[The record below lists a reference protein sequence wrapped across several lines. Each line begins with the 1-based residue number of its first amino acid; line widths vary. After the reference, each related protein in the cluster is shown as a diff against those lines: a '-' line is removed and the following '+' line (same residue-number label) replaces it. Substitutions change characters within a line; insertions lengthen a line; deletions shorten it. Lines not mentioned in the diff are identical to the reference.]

1 MTIHENYSLRKL
13 NTFGF
18 DVRAARFGEIRSAEE
33 IPLFLEKFYRQEEPL
48 LILGGGSNLLFTRDF
63 PGTVLRIS
71 LGGITLVEEGEKE
84 VVVSAGAGVIWD
96 DFVAYCVSNGWG
108 GLENLSLIPGL
119 VGSTPIQNIGAY
131 GMEAGET
138 VREVRYTEME
148 TGRQQVISGTQCR
161 FGYRNSIFKHELKEK
176 TIVTEVVFNLIPKK
190 ATEAR
195 EGLKLDYG
203 HIRKELEI
211 MGVSDP
217 GIREVREAVCRIRR
231 SKLPDPAVTGN
242 AGSFFKN
249 PVVTA
254 EKADTL
260 RSGYDCMPSFADP
273 NGIKIPAAWLIEQCG
288 WKGKRFGDA
297 GVHINQPLVLVNY
310 GQATGQQI
318 LQLSEQI
325 RRSVL
330 DKFGITLESE
340 VVII

>member
-1 MTIHENYSLRKL
+1 MTIYENYSLRNL

-18 DVRAARFGEIRSAEE
+18 EVRAARFGEIHSSEE
-33 IPLFLEKFYRQEEPL
+33 ITSFLEKYYRQGDPL

-63 PGTVLRIS
+63 PGMVLRIS
-71 LGGITLVEEGEKE
+71 LGGIRLVEEGEKE
-84 VVVSAGAGVIWD
+84 VVISAGAGVVWD

-131 GMEAGET
+131 GMEVGET
-138 VREVRYTEME
+138 IREVHYTEVE
-148 TGRQQVISGTQCR
+148 TGQQRVISGTQCR

-176 TIVTEVVFNLIPKK
+176 IMVTEVIFSLASEKVT
-190 ATEAR
+190 AAR

-217 GIREVREAVCRIRR
+217 SIREVREAVCRIRR

-249 PVVTA
+249 PVVPA
-254 EKADTL
+254 EKADAL
-260 RSGYDCMPSFADP
+260 RSHYDCMPSFADP

-310 GQATGQQI
+310 GHATGQQI
-318 LQLSEQI
+318 LHLSEQI
-325 RRSVL
+325 RNSVL
-330 DKFGITLESE
+330 DKFGITIESE
-340 VVII
+340 VVIV